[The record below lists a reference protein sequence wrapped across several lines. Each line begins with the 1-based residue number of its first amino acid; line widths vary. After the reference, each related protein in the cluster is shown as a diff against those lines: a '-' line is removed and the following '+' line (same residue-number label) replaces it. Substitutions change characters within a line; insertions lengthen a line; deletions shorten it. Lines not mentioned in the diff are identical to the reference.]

1 MILVSI
7 LSSSKLKS
15 AIASLT
21 QCLGRDHAHQNIR
34 VNAVCPNEVDTPM
47 LRTGFA
53 IRGLDPDNAINE
65 LNQSVDIE
73 WEKRSLQA
81 FADAPI
87 NELAK
92 RYDLLIIDHPWAGFA
107 ARTNVILSLDQYLP
121 EAFIKDLAT
130 NSVTEWL
137 R

>member
-1 MILVSI
+1 MIKLRGITWNHSRGFSSIVAVS
-7 LSSSKLKS
+7 
-15 AIASLT
+15 
-21 QCLGRDHAHQNIR
+21 QRFH
-34 VNAVCPNEVDTPM
+34 
-47 LRTGFA
+47 
-53 IRGLDPDNAINE
+53 E

-130 NSVTEWL
+130 NSVGKSHESYSYDG
-137 R
+137 